1 MKNIKENGREG
12 CLVGSRRERGGRK
25 MMDYDSGHA
34 VFGELKRS
42 KIKKVK
48 SNCKNIILNRMEH
61 KQKNHTPTTLHEM
74 I

>member
-1 MKNIKENGREG
+1 
-12 CLVGSRRERGGRK
+12 